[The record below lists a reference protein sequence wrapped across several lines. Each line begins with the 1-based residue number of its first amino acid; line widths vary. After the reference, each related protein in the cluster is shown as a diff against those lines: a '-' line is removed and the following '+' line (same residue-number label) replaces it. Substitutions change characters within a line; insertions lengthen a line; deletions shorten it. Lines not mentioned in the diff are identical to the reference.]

1 VIAFSATGY
10 YHAQILGGD
19 HVGLD
24 SRAVVDTATGE
35 YITSLL
41 PGDKIMHREIIDRL
55 QLEDASKMIF
65 APETWGKA
73 YDGAIGK
80 LARLKLTA
88 AEYRIILLML
98 PLIRPCSGLVA
109 YGNYKPVQIDYI
121 ITELGMT
128 RKTANA
134 SLHTLADLR
143 VIYYGESGK
152 EFSVLFNPYIYNR
165 GRYINKT
172 LHDIFR
178 KSTWARDKSKSG

>member
-1 VIAFSATGY
+1 MAVKT
-10 YHAQILGGD
+10 
-19 HVGLD
+19 
-24 SRAVVDTATGE
+24 RAVIDTETGE

-41 PGDKIMHREIIDRL
+41 PGDKILHREIIDRL
-55 QLEDASKMIF
+55 KFEDASKMIF

-80 LARLKLTA
+80 LARLKLSA

-134 SLHTLADLR
+134 SLQRLIDLR
-143 VIYYGESGK
+143 VINRAESGHGYIT
-152 EFSVLFNPYIYNR
+152 VFNPYIYNR
-165 GRYINKT
+165 GRFVNKT
-172 LHDIFR
+172 LYEKF
-178 KSTWARDKSKSG
+178 KGSAWAKDKTG

>member
-1 VIAFSATGY
+1 VSAET
-10 YHAQILGGD
+10 
-19 HVGLD
+19 
-24 SRAVVDTATGE
+24 RAVVDTETGE

-55 QLEDASKMIF
+55 QLEDANKMIF

-98 PLIRPCSGLVA
+98 PLIRACSGLVA

-121 ITELGMT
+121 ISELGMT
-128 RKTANA
+128 RKTANT
-134 SLHTLADLR
+134 SLQRLIDLR
-143 VIYYGESGK
+143 VMSRAESGHDYII
-152 EFSVLFNPYIYNR
+152 VFNPYIYNR
-165 GRYINKT
+165 GRLINKT
-172 LHDIFR
+172 LYEMFKR
-178 KSTWARDKSKSG
+178 SSWAKCKSG